1 VRIAVLGPLAMW
13 ATDGSPLDVRG
24 VRLRGLLA
32 RLALSAGRPVGV
44 ETLVDG
50 LWGSEAPSA
59 NALQSLVSR
68 LRAGLPATE
77 SSISVQSGPAGYT
90 LTISPESVDA
100 LQFEEL
106 VRRGRRLVTSDP
118 SQARTLLT
126 QAERL
131 WRGDALTDLRDL
143 PFAAVE
149 ADRLTELK
157 LGASEDLAEAAVA
170 SGHAREVTAELERL
184 TAAHPLRERLHE
196 LLIRALYADGRQAEA
211 LAAYE
216 RVRTTLAEELGAD
229 PGTRLRDLHGSVLRG
244 DTIDPVATADVV
256 PAVPQPAPRNNLR
269 APMTSFVGRAE
280 DMAEL
285 ARLLSN
291 GTRLVTMVG
300 PGGAGKT
307 RLATETGRSL
317 VEQTCDGI
325 WFVELAPL
333 GDASDVA
340 PAMLTALG
348 ASEYVDNL
356 QTTLAPKNLPTR
368 RAATER
374 LVEVIADRRVLLVL
388 DNCEHLVQE
397 VANLVDSL
405 LAACPRLRVLTTSRE
420 PLSIPGEHLHQV
432 GPLGLPPVDSTDD
445 GYPSVQLFV
454 DRARAVRPDFAIT
467 DNNREAIAEIC
478 RRLDGMPLAIE
489 LAAARL
495 RALTPQQIVERLTD
509 RFRLLTSGS
518 RTALPRH
525 QTLRAVVEWSWELL
539 DPDEQAVARR
549 LSLFSGGATLEA
561 AEHVCRGP
569 GLPPEAVLGVLASLV
584 DKSLVEAA
592 ADDRSVR
599 YRMLET
605 VKAYGAEQLA
615 ESGESDQVRQA
626 HTAYFRHLLQQA
638 SPKLRTGE
646 QLQWIARLD
655 ADNENLLDALR
666 TSVDLGDAGTA
677 LELVSVLGEYW
688 NMRGR
693 PAEAVSWF
701 EAALAVEGPARPLDR
716 AYTLMM
722 YSLGT
727 LSNGEDPSASFTRA
741 IRGLAS
747 VRLLSRQR
755 QEVAESGV
763 GRFTNAIWAAVR
775 RDKAGCFRE
784 LDEARHHD
792 DAWTRNMAVMMT
804 AMFRENEGEVEQM
817 AADLTVALDGFRAI
831 GDRWGTSLALR
842 GLASYQ
848 GNSGDHEG
856 ALESL
861 SEALLLIA
869 ELGTVEGVSQ
879 LLAQSALSKADLG
892 DHEGAR
898 EDLYKSLQLAEET
911 GSRGGQGIALIGLS
925 VVTRREGLL
934 DEALELADRSYA
946 MLDLKAERVA
956 PHGRAMV
963 LSQLSRVQ
971 VARGD
976 QEKARD
982 YSRQAVELALSTE
995 DMPLASGIVD
1005 AMADVDPLT
1014 GGEEIAARVLGLAA
1028 AMRGMRTVPDCDV
1041 RRSVERLREAL
1052 GDERYEA
1059 AYGAG
1064 AALTRDDAMAE
1075 LRKRLDLPDHRAT
1088 SGIPQPGGSIRAG
1101 SGPTGSLRTGPS
1113 TGRGEIS

>member
-1 VRIAVLGPLAMW
+1 MRIAVLGPLAMW
-13 ATDGSPLDVRG
+13 AADGSPLDVRG

-32 RLALSAGRPVGV
+32 RLALSAGRPVGL

-50 LWGSEAPSA
+50 LWGTEAPSA

-100 LQFEEL
+100 LQFEDL
-106 VRRGRRLVTSDP
+106 VRRGRQVLVTDP
-118 SQARTLLT
+118 AQARALLT

-131 WRGDALTDLRDL
+131 WRGDALADLRDL
-143 PFAAVE
+143 PFAAIE
-149 ADRLTELK
+149 ADRLSELR
-157 LGASEDLAEAAVA
+157 LGAGEDLAEAAVA
-170 SGHAREVTAELERL
+170 SGHSRDVIAELERL
-184 TAAHPLRERLHE
+184 SVAHPLRERLHE

-216 RVRTTLAEELGAD
+216 RVRATLADELGAD
-229 PGTRLRDLHGSVLRG
+229 PGTRLRELHVAVLRG
-244 DTIDPVATADVV
+244 DSIDPAATASVV
-256 PAVPQPAPRNNLR
+256 PAAPEPVPRNNLR
-269 APMTSFVGRAE
+269 APMTSFVGRA
-280 DMAEL
+280 DDVTEL
-285 ARLLSN
+285 TRLLGN

-307 RLATETGRSL
+307 RLATETGRTL
-317 VEQTCDGI
+317 VDQTGDGI
-325 WFVELAPL
+325 WFIELAPL
-333 GDASDVA
+333 GDAADVA
-340 PAMLTALG
+340 PTLLTALG
-348 ASEYVDNL
+348 ASEYVESL
-356 QTTLAPKNLPTR
+356 QTTLAPKLPTR

-374 LVEVIADRRVLLVL
+374 LVEVIADRRMLLVL

-397 VANLVDSL
+397 VADLVDSL

-432 GPLGLPPVDSTDD
+432 GPLGLPPVDSVDD
-445 GYPSVQLFV
+445 AYPSVQLFV

-467 DNNREAIAEIC
+467 DNNRQAIAEIC

-561 AEHVCRGP
+561 AERICSGP

-605 VKAYGAEQLA
+605 VKAYSAEQLA
-615 ESGESDQVRQA
+615 ASGEYDQVREA
-626 HTAYFRHLLQQA
+626 HTAYFGGLLRQA
-638 SPKLRTGE
+638 RPKLRTGE

-666 TSVDLGDAGTA
+666 SSVDLGDAATA
-677 LELVSVLGEYW
+677 LKLVSVLGEYW

-701 EAALAVEGPARPLDR
+701 EAALAVPGPSDPLHR
-716 AYTLMM
+716 ATTLML

-727 LSNGEDPSASFTRA
+727 LSNGEDPSASFA
-741 IRGLAS
+741 QAVRGLAS
-747 VRLLSRQR
+747 VRMLSRR
-755 QEVAESGV
+755 HRRVAESGV
-763 GRFTNAIWAAVR
+763 GRFTNAVWAAVR
-775 RDKAGCFRE
+775 RDRAGSFRE
-784 LDEARHHD
+784 LDEAREHPD
-792 DAWTRNMAVMMT
+792 PWTRYMAVMMS
-804 AMFRENEGEVEQM
+804 AMFRENEGDVEQM
-817 AADLTVALDGFRAI
+817 AADLAVALDGFRTI
-831 GDRWGTSLALR
+831 GDRWGISLALR

-848 GNSGDHEG
+848 SNSGDHEG
-856 ALESL
+856 ALASL
-861 SEALLLIA
+861 TEGLRLIG
-869 ELGTVEGVSQ
+869 ELGTTEGVSQ
-879 LLAQSALSKADLG
+879 LLAQCALSRAELG
-892 DHEGAR
+892 DLDGAR
-898 EDLYKSLQLAEET
+898 DDLHRSLRLAEET
-911 GSRGGQGIALIGLS
+911 GSRGGQGIAMIGLS
-925 VVTRREGLL
+925 AVARRSGRL
-934 DEALELADRSYA
+934 DEAMELAEKSYA
-946 MLDLKAERVA
+946 MLDLQAERVA
-956 PHGRAMV
+956 PHGQAMV
-963 LSQLSRVQ
+963 LSQLSRVS

-976 QEKARD
+976 QERARD

-995 DMPLASGIVD
+995 DMPLASGIVE
-1005 AMADVDPLT
+1005 AVADVEPLT
-1014 GGEEIAARVLGLAA
+1014 GGDEVAARILGLAA
-1028 AMRGMRTVPDCDV
+1028 AMRGMRTVPDSDV
-1041 RRSVERLREAL
+1041 RRTVERLRASL
-1052 GDERYEA
+1052 GTERYETL
-1059 AYGAG
+1059 YGEG
-1064 AALTRDDAMAE
+1064 AAMIRDEATAE
-1075 LRKRLDLPDHRAT
+1075 LRKRLDLPDPRAAAGMT
-1088 SGIPQPGGSIRAG
+1088 QPGGSVRLG
-1101 SGPTGSLRTGPS
+1101 SGPGGTLRTPPGKA
-1113 TGRGEIS
+1113 